1 MKTFNEILKD
11 IEATR
16 KAIDKSENNEK
27 RLEAEWT
34 SVLDM
39 KERHEKRKALEA
51 EWSVAGQETKDLYL
65 SLYLLKNNARIALFN
80 DVMPVLL
87 EVLEKYKGKPY
98 GEKTRDKISK
108 EVEEKAGARAYIG
121 TRYNQEEISVYP
133 SSGYGNDYSI
143 TIGTKY
149 INGKQDRILI
159 DNKIQLVPLENFCLW
174 YIKDKYISDVPAAI
188 ADMKELY
195 NKAVSMQ
202 KELDKVC
209 SAFNKYAVDG
219 IESIYCD
226 KRIFERMLVK

>member
-34 SVLDM
+34 SILDM

-159 DNKIQLVPLENFCLW
+159 DNKIPDKLYRFIDAKNGKTALKRFRMGLMSSGCYEIHKENNEWILSSSYGSYF
-174 YIKDKYISDVPAAI
+174 
-188 ADMKELY
+188 
-195 NKAVSMQ
+195 KAV
-202 KELDKVC
+202 
-209 SAFNKYAVDG
+209 
-219 IESIYCD
+219 
-226 KRIFERMLVK
+226 ERWIVTE